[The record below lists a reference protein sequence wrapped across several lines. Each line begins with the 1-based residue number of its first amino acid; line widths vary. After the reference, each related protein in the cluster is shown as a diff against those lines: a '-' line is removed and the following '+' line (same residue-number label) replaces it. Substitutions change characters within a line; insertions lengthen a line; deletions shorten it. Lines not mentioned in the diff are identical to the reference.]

1 MHSLLLRFWRSLV
14 HCFGFALM
22 ELLCCPEAVVAL
34 EWGQLEDLGVQLV
47 VAHLLLVEEGHFPLV
62 VGDLGRLRWQPCSAI

>member
-1 MHSLLLRFWRSLV
+1 
-14 HCFGFALM
+14 M